1 MNEEFE
7 ILENALNHIKQTCDI
22 VPSIAVVLGS
32 GLKDFVNK
40 IDIKHVIGYEQLD
53 NFPTCTNPAHKGEFI
68 IGYLND
74 IPLIVMNGRVHYY
87 EGYSMTQVVRPIRLM
102 RMLGA
107 KTLILSNAVGSIS
120 SHIDVGDFM
129 AIKDHI
135 STFVPS
141 PLIGANI
148 DQLGTRF
155 PDMSHVY
162 APDLCSLIKECGK
175 KLNLSVKEGV
185 LLQTTGPN
193 YETPSEIS
201 FYSRLGA
208 DVVGMSTVTEAI
220 AAVHCGF
227 KVCGISLITNKAAGI
242 SDIPLSDDDVKFI
255 AGKCANNFNDLLCLV
270 IKNIKNE

>member
-40 IDIKHVIGYEQLD
+40 INIKHVIGYEQLD

-148 DQLGTRF
+148 GQLGTRF

-162 APDLCSLIKECGK
+162 DPDLCSLIKECGK

-227 KVCGISLITNKAAGI
+227 KVCVISLITNKAAGI
-242 SDIPLSDDDVKFI
+242 SDIPLSDDDIKFI